1 MSSREPFSDA
11 AVQSAGA
18 CSDGV
23 PGALLDADDGVAS
36 VVGAAELALGLA
48 VLVLLA
54 LVSLVLAEE
63 GTSPELSGPHAASE
77 PPSPSVTARAS
88 AVLHV
93 VRWLGGRRALLVR
106 CAEVMPPLFRSW
118 IPESTSP
125 AAEARWYE

>member
-1 MSSREPFSDA
+1 MSDTA
-11 AVQSAGA
+11 GQSSGA

-23 PGALLDADDGVAS
+23 PGALLDADDGVS
-36 VVGAAELALGLA
+36 PVVGAAELALGLA
-48 VLVLLA
+48 GLVLLA
-54 LVSLVLAEE
+54 LVSLVPLVLAEE

-77 PPSPSVTARAS
+77 PPSPSATARAS

-93 VRWLGGRRALLVR
+93 VRWLGDRCVLLVR